1 MKIYACENC
10 SYRSKRLADLQRHK
24 NKKSQC
30 INKIKVNVDKEK
42 GNIVGEGIHS
52 IREGIHPT
60 GEGIHPTGEGIHPTG
75 EGIHSTGEGIH
86 STGEGIH
93 STGEGIHSTGE
104 GIINAKNKQCNICFK
119 LFVRAVDCRN
129 HKQKCDGTHHLQCR
143 ICLKM
148 FASAQSKYNHKK
160 NVKCS
165 PPAIEKATTN
175 NNMNNCHNNISMDK
189 PTIYT
194 NNNNITNNNFNLIKA
209 DFGKECLQRLCSNEK
224 YTQNM
229 IENLDLGRYAIPKT
243 IEQIYFNDDFP
254 ENQTLKKERRT
265 DKLVSIQRKGKWETR
280 FFEDIC
286 QDLIKK
292 TEAYH
297 QKYFEDLKIKYK
309 DTPKDKKFKEILMP
323 IIIFARMMKK
333 HGINLDLKELGIH
346 LDDEELEDEDY
357 KQILC
362 FRKDM
367 EILMLDEIHEQTVKQ
382 PEAIDDD

>member
-24 NKKSQC
+24 NKKSPC
-30 INKIKVNVDKEK
+30 INEIKVNVDKEK
-42 GNIVGEGIHS
+42 VPENNTPLPENTTHFSENTTSFLKNPTPFPENTTPIIV
-52 IREGIHPT
+52 T
-60 GEGIHPTGEGIHPTG
+60 D
-75 EGIHSTGEGIH
+75 
-86 STGEGIH
+86 
-93 STGEGIHSTGE
+93 
-104 GIINAKNKQCNICFK
+104 AKCSKCFK
-119 LFVRAVDCRN
+119 VFSRVDNMRV
-129 HKQKCDGTHHLQCR
+129 HEKKCDGTHRLQCK
-143 ICLKM
+143 ICFKM
-148 FASAQSKYNHKK
+148 FASLSGKYKHKK

-165 PPAIEKATTN
+165 PPAITSAASKNISTK
-175 NNMNNCHNNISMDK
+175 NMSNINISMDK

-194 NNNNITNNNFNLIKA
+194 NNNNITNNNYNLIKA
-209 DFGKECLQRLCSNEK
+209 DFGKECLQKLCNSEK

-346 LDDEELEDEDY
+346 LDDEELEEEDY

-382 PEAIDDD
+382 PEAIEED

>member
-24 NKKSQC
+24 NKKSPC
-30 INKIKVNVDKEK
+30 INDIKVNVDKKKVADNVMDTLDEAVNVKDDAVNVKDDADNVMDNLDEAVNVMASPVNVMASPVNVPATASESRTNNKIECSKCFRPFARKYNMKVHEK
-42 GNIVGEGIHS
+42 
-52 IREGIHPT
+52 
-60 GEGIHPTGEGIHPTG
+60 
-75 EGIHSTGEGIH
+75 
-86 STGEGIH
+86 
-93 STGEGIHSTGE
+93 
-104 GIINAKNKQCNICFK
+104 
-119 LFVRAVDCRN
+119 
-129 HKQKCDGTHHLQCR
+129 KCDGTHILQCK
-143 ICLKM
+143 ICLKL
-148 FASAQSKYNHKK
+148 FSTRQSKWEHKK

-165 PPAIEKATTN
+165 PSAITNAITTT
-175 NNMNNCHNNISMDK
+175 NNMNNNTISIDK
-189 PTIYT
+189 ST
-194 NNNNITNNNFNLIKA
+194 NNNNITNNNYNLIKA
-209 DFGKECLQRLCSNEK
+209 DFGKECLQKLCSNEK

-243 IEQIYFNDDFP
+243 IEQIYFNDEFP

-286 QDLIKK
+286 QDLIRK

-309 DTPKDKKFKEILMP
+309 DTPKDKKFKQILMP

-346 LDDEELEDEDY
+346 LDDEELEEEDY

-367 EILMLDEIHEQTVKQ
+367 EILMLDEIHEQTVKH
-382 PEAIDDD
+382 PEAIEED